1 MRLMIAGGG
10 TGGHVFPGLAVA
22 REVARREPASEIVF
36 VGTARGLEARLVP
49 QAGYRLECLKIGGLK
64 GVATATRLRS
74 LAALPGALL
83 DSVSLVRRHRPEVV
97 LGVGGY
103 ASGPTTLAAALAGYP
118 TVLFEANARPG
129 FANRLLAPVVSR
141 AAVVFEGA
149 ERAFGA
155 KAVRT
160 GCPVRG
166 EFAEVT
172 SPPHHPP
179 FTVLIFGGSQGA
191 LAINQAVLDALDLFA
206 KRADQLFFVHQTG
219 ERDYNAV
226 RVGYAR
232 REMRAEVL
240 PFIDNMPQRFAAA
253 HLIISRA
260 GAVTV
265 AELTAAGKAA
275 LLIPFP
281 HATDQHQL
289 RNARALEQA
298 GAARVIEQSQLS
310 GERLAREVFLLIDHP
325 DARGALEQNARRMGR
340 PDAAARIVDLL
351 EQVRKT

>member
-22 REVARREPASEIVF
+22 SEVARREPESQIVF
-36 VGTARGLEARLVP
+36 VGTERGLEARLLP
-49 QAGYRLECLKIGGLK
+49 LAGYRVEFLRVGGLK
-64 GVATATRLRS
+64 GVSVGTRLAS
-74 LAALPGALL
+74 LRALPASVWESFGLL
-83 DSVSLVRRHRPEVV
+83 RRHRPQAV

-103 ASGPTTLAAALAGYP
+103 ASGPTMLAAALRGYP
-118 TVLFEANARPG
+118 TVLFEPNARPG
-129 FANRLLAPVVSR
+129 LANRILRPMVR
-141 AAVVFEGA
+141 YAAVSFQEA
-149 ERAFGA
+149 EHYFGA

-166 EFAEVT
+166 EFVDIRPRE
-172 SPPHHPP
+172 HRPP
-179 FTVLIFGGSQGA
+179 FNILIFGGSQGA
-191 LAINQAVLDALDLFA
+191 LAINQAMLEALDSFLP
-206 KRADQLFFVHQTG
+206 RASELFFVHQTG

-240 PFIDNMPQRFAAA
+240 AFIDNMAERFAAA
-253 HLIISRA
+253 DLVICRA

-281 HATDQHQL
+281 QAADQHQL
-289 RNARALEQA
+289 RNARALERA
-298 GAARVIEQSQLS
+298 GAARVIEQSELS
-310 GERLAREVFLLIDHP
+310 GARLAGEVFDLIDHP
-325 DARGALEQNARRMGR
+325 REIEAIEQNARRLGQ

-351 EQVRKT
+351 EKVRTP